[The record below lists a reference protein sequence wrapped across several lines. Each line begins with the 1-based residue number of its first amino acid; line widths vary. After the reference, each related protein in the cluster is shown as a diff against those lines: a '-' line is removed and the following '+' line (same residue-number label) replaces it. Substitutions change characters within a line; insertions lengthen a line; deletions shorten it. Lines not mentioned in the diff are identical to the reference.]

1 MQNNLNIRGEV
12 IQSVYNAYK
21 EGRYIVNRRYQR
33 KLVWTLI
40 EKQKFIDSL
49 INQYPVPLFLGVSF
63 DHPSKGSCF
72 EILDGMQRLDAI
84 TSFIEGNFPV
94 NGKYFDLSIIS
105 QTNQLVIEKILIQ
118 KEPKLDSKSC
128 TTLLNYPL
136 PISTS
141 TYTSNES
148 VDETFRRINTGG
160 VRLSLQEVRQAGAVS
175 DFSQL
180 VRKCSMYIRGDVSH
194 TDIVELKNMREIS
207 LTTDDLD
214 YGINIKNTF
223 WHKNHILTI
232 DNILASRDEELVA
245 HVILHILLGDNS
257 QTSSTFLDKVYTDGT
272 IAYKNANDAIVK
284 HNPGIL
290 YKHFCFV
297 FDELGKVI
305 NEFPIEYHEYLY
317 SDKPKKVH
325 NSYHVLFM
333 AFYELFFKQNKMIQ
347 NYKSLAHILRGIA
360 SQCMGTL
367 NKDKKWSA
375 KDRSKMIKAV
385 CGVISS
391 QFIAREGQDPTER
404 SWVENLENI
413 LTQSKTE
420 NVCYD
425 FKIGLHS
432 LDGQGS
438 FNEALVSKIVK
449 TLVAMSNSHAG
460 NNYIILGVAD
470 KKQDAD
476 KHQNQYNVEPKF
488 FSNFYITGIGDEAIK
503 YHKNIDGYLQ
513 KLQQSLENQP
523 ITDATKRLI
532 QRNVSS
538 FNYYDKALV
547 LMTIIRGDI
556 PIKYDDRIYV
566 RKIANTDPKPIESE
580 KEFEF
585 YREFIEQTNRYPY
598 NTLPKSSIS

>member
-223 WHKNHILTI
+223 WQKNHILTI
-232 DNILASRDEELVA
+232 PNILASRDEELVA

-257 QTSSTFLDKVYTDGT
+257 QTSSKFLDDVYTDGT

-284 HNPGIL
+284 HNSGIL

-297 FDELGKVI
+297 YDELAKVI
-305 NEFPIEYHEYLY
+305 NEFPIEYHKYLY
-317 SDKPKKVH
+317 SDNPQKVQ
-325 NSYHVLFM
+325 NS
-333 AFYELFFKQNKMIQ
+333 
-347 NYKSLAHILRGIA
+347 
-360 SQCMGTL
+360 
-367 NKDKKWSA
+367 
-375 KDRSKMIKAV
+375 
-385 CGVISS
+385 
-391 QFIAREGQDPTER
+391 
-404 SWVENLENI
+404 
-413 LTQSKTE
+413 
-420 NVCYD
+420 
-425 FKIGLHS
+425 
-432 LDGQGS
+432 
-438 FNEALVSKIVK
+438 
-449 TLVAMSNSHAG
+449 
-460 NNYIILGVAD
+460 
-470 KKQDAD
+470 
-476 KHQNQYNVEPKF
+476 
-488 FSNFYITGIGDEAIK
+488 
-503 YHKNIDGYLQ
+503 
-513 KLQQSLENQP
+513 
-523 ITDATKRLI
+523 
-532 QRNVSS
+532 
-538 FNYYDKALV
+538 
-547 LMTIIRGDI
+547 
-556 PIKYDDRIYV
+556 
-566 RKIANTDPKPIESE
+566 
-580 KEFEF
+580 
-585 YREFIEQTNRYPY
+585 
-598 NTLPKSSIS
+598 

>member
-180 VRKCSMYIRGDVSH
+180 VRRCSMYIRGDVSH

-207 LTTDDLD
+207 LTTDGLD

-232 DNILASRDEELVA
+232 PNILASRDEELVA
-245 HVILHILLGDNS
+245 HIILHILLGDNR
-257 QTSSTFLDKVYTDGT
+257 QTSSKFLDDVYTDGT
-272 IAYKNANDAIVK
+272 DACENVNNAIVK
-284 HNPGIL
+284 HNSEIL
-290 YKHFCFV
+290 YDHFCFV
-297 FDELGKVI
+297 FDELNKVI
-305 NEFPIEYHEYLY
+305 IAFPTKYHEHLY
-317 SDKPKKVH
+317 RGKPSKLQ
-325 NSYHVLFM
+325 NSYQVLFI
-333 AFYELFFKQNKMIQ
+333 AFYELLLRQNREIQ
-347 NYKSLAHILRGIA
+347 NYESLANLLKEIA
-360 SQCMGTL
+360 SNCMGSL
-367 NKDKKWSA
+367 NRDYKCSA
-375 KDRSKMIKAV
+375 KDLSNMVQAV

-391 QFIAREGQDPTER
+391 QFIPREGQDPTEI
-404 SWVENLENI
+404 SWVDKFERI

-476 KHQNQYNVEPKF
+476 KHKNQYNVEPKF

-503 YHKNIDGYLQ
+503 YHKNIDDYLR
-513 KLQQSLENQP
+513 KLHQCLENQP
-523 ITDATKRLI
+523 IDDRTKRHI
-532 QRNVSS
+532 QNNVTS
-538 FNYYDKALV
+538 FNYYDKDLV
-547 LMTIIRGDI
+547 MMKIIRGDR
-556 PIKYDDRIYV
+556 PIKYNGRIYV
-566 RKIANTDPKPIESE
+566 RKMANTDPKPIESE
-580 KEFEF
+580 KEFDF
-585 YREFIEQTNRYPY
+585 YDEFIEQTKRYPY
-598 NTLPKSSIS
+598 STLPKSSIS